1 MSILGS
7 EYQQYSTEGHSET
20 ASFEET
26 LGETSTS
33 VNEEKSELISGV
45 TEPRINCS

>member
-1 MSILGS
+1 MSILGA
-7 EYQQYSTEGHSET
+7 EYNSTEGHSET

-33 VNEEKSELISGV
+33 VNEETSDLISGV
-45 TEPRINCS
+45 DEPRISNS